1 MSTPRERP
9 DAGRV
14 YRRYLS
20 AVLLHGHA
28 SARAC
33 GLGATDLYALNILE
47 LTGPL
52 TPGELGAR
60 AGLTTGPTTRLIDR
74 LEQAG
79 YVRRVPAPDDRR
91 KVIVEPIGKPAQL
104 DQVLDLLAVMA
115 HEEIGDPGR
124 GGRLAQGLDL
134 GGQGAVAV
142 RTGLLLVGGARRH
155 ELLGRQAVELVGDL
169 VDVHVGTVPRGVPP
183 YARRVCR
190 AVSGP

>member
-1 MSTPRERP
+1 MSIARERP
-9 DAGRV
+9 DAAAV

-47 LTGPL
+47 LAGPM

-79 YVRRVPAPDDRR
+79 YVRRSPAPGDRR
-91 KVIVEPIGKPAQL
+91 KVIVEPVGKPAQL
-104 DQVLDLLAVMA
+104 DEVMA
-115 HEEIGDPGR
+115 PVRREVGEILAGYSDEQLDALYDYFRRAARAYEEAAE
-124 GGRLAQGLDL
+124 RL
-134 GGQGAVAV
+134 
-142 RTGLLLVGGARRH
+142 
-155 ELLGRQAVELVGDL
+155 
-169 VDVHVGTVPRGVPP
+169 
-183 YARRVCR
+183 R
-190 AVSGP
+190 AGS